1 MERLSVIVPAYNEEE
16 VLGAFYERLSAV
28 LERLP
33 CRAEIL
39 FVDDGSKDGTA
50 GILARLA
57 ERDSRVRVLALSRN
71 FGHQAALTAG
81 LDHCTGDAAVL
92 IDCDLQDP
100 PELITDFYAK
110 WREGYQVV
118 FGQRRRLEEGW
129 LKRTVYH
136 SFYRLLHLLANVDIP
151 LDSGDFSLIDRAVV
165 DQLRALPERTRF
177 LRGLRSWIGL
187 RQVGIEYERPA
198 RHSGESKY
206 SLARLFKLAFDG
218 IVSFSTLPLKAA
230 LFLGLVV
237 STAGFAGVIVLVYL
251 RLIHAFDL
259 PGWTSL
265 MVVVLFLGGIQ
276 LITIGIVGEYI
287 ARIYEEVKFRR
298 NYGQTAAMAA
308 GIEHAN
314 GEVLVTM
321 DGDLQNDPADIAL
334 LLEQIESG
342 YDLVVGWRHNR
353 QDKLLTRKIPS
364 RIANWLIGRVTGV
377 PIRDNGCSL
386 KAFRASLIKRIPL
399 YSEMH
404 RFIPAMASI
413 AGPRVAQIRV
423 RHHARRW
430 GESKYG
436 LSRIYK
442 VLLDLMVIKTIASF
456 ASRPLRWFALLSLP
470 LFALAFF
477 AFGQTAVDLLMDGT
491 DAISLPIAGSGVIFL
506 GSALILLCSGALAE
520 LIYARGDVRDREFLK
535 LTQTILAARR
545 NPEADGAL

>member
-1 MERLSVIVPAYNEEE
+1 MSGAKSTTRDGNIDAAQRTASPRGPGLAPRLSVIVPLYNEQESVRPLYEAIVRALEE
-16 VLGAFYERLSAV
+16 LGRPFEMV
-28 LERLP
+28 
-33 CRAEIL
+33 
-39 FVDDGSKDGTA
+39 FVDDGSKDDT
-50 GILARLA
+50 
-57 ERDSRVRVLALSRN
+57 VPV
-71 FGHQAALTAG
+71 AA
-81 LDHCTGDAAVL
+81 
-92 IDCDLQDP
+92 
-100 PELITDFYAK
+100 
-110 WREGYQVV
+110 
-118 FGQRRRLEEGW
+118 
-129 LKRTVYH
+129 
-136 SFYRLLHLLANVDIP
+136 
-151 LDSGDFSLIDRAVV
+151 
-165 DQLRALPERTRF
+165 
-177 LRGLRSWIGL
+177 
-187 RQVGIEYERPA
+187 
-198 RHSGESKY
+198 
-206 SLARLFKLAFDG
+206 SLARHD
-218 IVSFSTLPLKAA
+218 SR
-230 LFLGLVV
+230 
-237 STAGFAGVIVLVYL
+237 L
-251 RLIHAFDL
+251 RI
-259 PGWTSL
+259 
-265 MVVVLFLGGIQ
+265 
-276 LITIGIVGEYI
+276 
-287 ARIYEEVKFRR
+287 VKFRR

-334 LLEQIESG
+334 LLEQIDAG
-342 YDLVVGWRHNR
+342 FDLVVGWRHNR
-353 QDKLLTRKIPS
+353 QDKLITRKIPS

-377 PIRDNGCSL
+377 PIHDNGCSL

-430 GESKYG
+430 GQSKYG

-477 AFGQTAVDLLMDGT
+477 AFGQTAVDLLMDGE

-535 LTQTILAARR
+535 LTQTILAGPR
-545 NPEADGAL
+545 NPETDRAL